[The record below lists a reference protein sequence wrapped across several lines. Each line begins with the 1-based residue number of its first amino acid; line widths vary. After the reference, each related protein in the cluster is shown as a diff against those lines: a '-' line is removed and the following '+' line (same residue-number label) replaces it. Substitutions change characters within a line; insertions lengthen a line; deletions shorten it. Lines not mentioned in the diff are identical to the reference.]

1 MIRLMVIVKGPPSD
15 EFYQPD
21 TKALSQM
28 LQYNEMLAKEGVLI
42 AAEGLVAPSK
52 TKRVRFDDENQQT
65 VLDGPHPEA
74 KELVGGFWMLQ
85 VKSMDEGL
93 EYVKKV
99 PFGGGAEVEVR
110 QVSEFDDFGDAMTP
124 KLREREERLA
134 KMMRSNAGL

>member
-1 MIRLMVIVKGPPSD
+1 MVRLIVIVKGPPD
-15 EFYQPD
+15 EQFWQPD

-28 LQYNEMLAKEGVLI
+28 LAYNEMLAKEGVLL
-42 AAEGLVAPSK
+42 AAEGLLGPST
-52 TKRVRFDDENQQT
+52 TKRVRFDEDEQT

-85 VKSMDEGL
+85 VNSIDEGL
-93 EYVKKV
+93 EYVKKI

-110 QVSEFDDFGDAMTP
+110 PVSTFDDFGDAMTP

-134 KMMRSNAGL
+134 QMMKSANANL